1 MLKLPTNNQCVWLE
15 EPDVKGSVSPQCD
28 QVMEFS
34 WSALWNIT
42 DETPDNCQ
50 MFLNCR
56 GMSLFLDCLQVS
68 HVRQEYT
75 FFMCLFHTCDIEW
88 LDKGLSHHRSIFVQ
102 EFPDKQE
109 LHRNMLGLLGNVAE
123 VKALRP
129 QLLTPQFIT
138 VFRYEDFWS
147 HFFQW
152 FWSKLLQM
160 ISFFVVNHWN
170 ISDWNPAERIQISI
184 YHRDVCHV
192 PFSMQLIYDP
202 VEVPSKLKMTRSG
215 AKYAAI

>member
-1 MLKLPTNNQCVWLE
+1 MGEKKNWSLLWCLQFKWKSLPRSVCQFSNKGQKNGIWYLTMRIIWKGTFHFFSWTALK
-15 EPDVKGSVSPQCD
+15 SPQCD

-56 GMSLFLDCLQVS
+56 GMSLFLECLQVS
-68 HVRQEYT
+68 HLTSLLWNLRQLPSFQDYIRARYSFRWNIICLA
-75 FFMCLFHTCDIEW
+75 FFF
-88 LDKGLSHHRSIFVQ
+88 LSLPQ

-129 QLLTPQFIT
+129 QLLTPQFII
-138 VFRYEDFWS
+138 VFRWE
-147 HFFQW
+147 
-152 FWSKLLQM
+152 LLKQ
-160 ISFFVVNHWN
+160 H
-170 ISDWNPAERIQISI
+170 
-184 YHRDVCHV
+184 
-192 PFSMQLIYDP
+192 
-202 VEVPSKLKMTRSG
+202 K
-215 AKYAAI
+215 

>member
-1 MLKLPTNNQCVWLE
+1 MLNLIQKKLQDRT
-15 EPDVKGSVSPQCD
+15 CD

-56 GMSLFLDCLQVS
+56 GMSLFLECL
-68 HVRQEYT
+68 
-75 FFMCLFHTCDIEW
+75 
-88 LDKGLSHHRSIFVQ
+88 Q

-138 VFRYEDFWS
+138 VF
-147 HFFQW
+147 
-152 FWSKLLQM
+152 
-160 ISFFVVNHWN
+160 
-170 ISDWNPAERIQISI
+170 
-184 YHRDVCHV
+184 
-192 PFSMQLIYDP
+192 
-202 VEVPSKLKMTRSG
+202 
-215 AKYAAI
+215 